1 MQPEETRSSYRKKEV
16 ETPEIK
22 VIGFDWDGTLVD
34 SMAVKAESFADS
46 VTQFYPQLNDR
57 RGEIVSLYLQTRGN
71 PRTFQLGLVQE
82 RFSLPTLDELQ
93 MKEWSD
99 IFTLSYLT
107 KTLPL
112 FEDAAKTLEE
122 LKMRG
127 YRLFLSSSVPQED
140 LDKTMELYP
149 EVRDCFEDVLGTRDG
164 EEFKKGRPHLSYI
177 SEKLHIPMS
186 EIAFVGDAG
195 DDVSG
200 ANEAGCFSIGK
211 IDSRSPTAKDEIE
224 SSGPKLTVRSLGE
237 LLGYFQRA

>member
-1 MQPEETRSSYRKKEV
+1 MQPEKIISSYRKKEV
-16 ETPEIK
+16 ELPEIK

-46 VTQFYPQLNDR
+46 AIQFYSQLNDN

-71 PRTFQLGLVQE
+71 PRTYQFNLVQD
-82 RFSLPTLDELQ
+82 RFGLPTLDEIE

-99 IFTLSYLT
+99 TFTSSYLA

-140 LDKTMELYP
+140 LDKTMEIYP
-149 EVRDCFEDVLGTRDG
+149 GIKDYFEYVLGTGDEGKFR
-164 EEFKKGRPHLSYI
+164 KGQPHLTYI
-177 SEKLHIPMS
+177 SEKLGIPVS
-186 EIAFVGDAG
+186 EIAFVGDGA
-195 DDVSG
+195 DDVKG

-211 IDSRSPTAKDEIE
+211 IDTRSPTAKDEIE
-224 SSGPKLTVRSLGE
+224 KNDPKLTVKNLEE
-237 LLGYFQRA
+237 LLDYFTG